1 MVVDLL
7 ELLEAL
13 HTDGVEISSIGD
25 KLEEEVLG
33 VGSLVYHYQLNC
45 VLVFFVMSMIRH
57 RRDKHKKRKGY

>member
-33 VGSLVYHYQLNC
+33 VDILSGGWVDSG
-45 VLVFFVMSMIRH
+45 
-57 RRDKHKKRKGY
+57 KGNG